1 MNVLSRDQQILV
13 ISCLTEGQSIRATE
27 RLTGIHR
34 DTIMRLGERIGRGC
48 AELHDR
54 MMVGVRVGRI
64 ELDEIWGYVGKKQK
78 RVERHEISHKGDQY
92 TFVALGSAHRAII
105 SYRTGKRD
113 SENTDLFTQD
123 LRERVLGEP
132 EISTDGFHPYRVAI
146 RDAFRGKAH
155 HGVIVKTYS
164 VTNLAV
170 KDAARRYSPAEVI
183 AVEREVASGFPVKI
197 STSYVERQNLTLRM
211 TQKRFARL
219 TNGFSKK
226 LTNHAAAVSLYVAHY
241 NLCRVHESLR
251 TTPAIAIGVADRVWT
266 IGDLIDAVLPLE
278 PNKPVRVK
286 RNFQVIDGG
295 KLEDNP

>member
-78 RVERHEISHKGDQY
+78 RVERHEIGHKGDQY
-92 TFVALGSAHRAII
+92 TFIGLGSASRAII

-132 EISTDGFHPYRVAI
+132 EISTDGFLPYQNAI

-183 AVEREVASGFPVKI
+183 AVEREVVSGFPAKI

-251 TTPAIAIGVADRVWT
+251 TTPAVAIGVADHVWT
-266 IGDLIDAVLPLE
+266 IGDLIDSVLPLE
-278 PNKPVRVK
+278 PNRPVRVK
-286 RNFQVIDGG
+286 RNFTVIRGG
-295 KLEDNP
+295 KVE

>member
-1 MNVLSRDQQILV
+1 MNTLCRDQQIQ
-13 ISCLTEGQSIRATE
+13 IIACLTEGQSIRATE

-34 DTIMRLGERIGRGC
+34 DTIMRLGERVGRGC

-54 MMVGVRVGRI
+54 MMVGVRAGRL

-78 RVERHEISHKGDQY
+78 RVQRHEISHKGDQY
-92 TFVALGSAHRAII
+92 TFIGMSASAKAII

-113 SENTDLFTQD
+113 SENTDLFIQD
-123 LRERVLGEP
+123 LRERVIGAP
-132 EISTDGFHPYRVAI
+132 EISTDGFHPYKNAI
-146 RDAFRGKAH
+146 RDAFRGRAS

-170 KDAARRYSPAEVI
+170 KEAARRYSPAEVV
-183 AVEREVASGFPVKI
+183 AVERDTVSGVPSHI

-226 LTNHAAAVSLYVAHY
+226 LTNHAAAVSLYVTHY
-241 NLCRVHESLR
+241 NLCRVHEALR
-251 TTPAIAIGVADRVWT
+251 TTPAVALGVADRVWT
-266 IGDLIDAVLPLE
+266 IGDLLDAVLAIG
-278 PNKPVRVK
+278 PNRPVRVK
-286 RNFQVIDGG
+286 RNFTVIKGG
-295 KLEDNP
+295 RV

>member
-1 MNVLSRDQQILV
+1 VNNLSRDQQIQ
-13 ISCLTEGQSIRATE
+13 IIACLTEGQSIRATE
-27 RLTGIHR
+27 RITGIHR
-34 DTIMRLGERIGRGC
+34 DTIMRLGERVGRGG

-54 MMVGVRVGRI
+54 MMVGVRCGRL

-92 TFVALGSAHRAII
+92 TFIGMSASAKAII
-105 SYRTGKRD
+105 AYRTGKRD
-113 SENTDLFTQD
+113 MENTDQFVQD
-123 LRERVLGEP
+123 LRQRVIGAP
-132 EISTDGFHPYRVAI
+132 EISTDGFHPYKVAI
-146 RDAFRGKAH
+146 RDAFNGKAS

-170 KDAARRYSPAEVI
+170 KDAARRYSPAEVV
-183 AVEREVASGFPVKI
+183 AVSREVESGLPSYI

-226 LTNHAAAVSLYVAHY
+226 LTNHAAAVSLYVSHY
-241 NLCRVHESLR
+241 NLCRVHEALR
-251 TTPAIAIGVADRVWT
+251 TTPAVALGIADRVWT

-278 PNKPVRVK
+278 PNRPVRVK
-286 RNFQVIDGG
+286 RNFTVIEGG
-295 KLEDNP
+295 KN

>member
-1 MNVLSRDQQILV
+1 MNILSRDQQIQ
-13 ISCLTEGQSIRATE
+13 IIACLTEGQSIRATE
-27 RLTGIHR
+27 RITGIHR
-34 DTIMRLGERIGRGC
+34 DTIMRLGERVGRGC

-54 MMVGVRVGRI
+54 MMVGVRCGWL

-92 TFVALGSAHRAII
+92 TFIGMSASAKAII
-105 SYRTGKRD
+105 AYRTGKRD
-113 SENTDLFTQD
+113 MDNTDQFVQD
-123 LRERVLGEP
+123 LRQRVIGAP
-132 EISTDGFHPYRVAI
+132 EISTDGFHPYKVAI
-146 RDAFRGKAH
+146 RDAFNGKAS

-170 KDAARRYSPAEVI
+170 KDAARRYSPAEVV
-183 AVEREVASGFPVKI
+183 AVNREVESGLPSYI

-226 LTNHAAAVSLYVAHY
+226 LTNHAAAVSLYVSHY
-241 NLCRVHESLR
+241 NLCRVHEALR
-251 TTPAIAIGVADRVWT
+251 TTPAVALGIADRVWT

-278 PNKPVRVK
+278 PNRPVRVT
-286 RNFQVIDGG
+286 RNFNVIQGG
-295 KLEDNP
+295 KSD

>member
-1 MNVLSRDQQILV
+1 MNVLSREQQILV

-92 TFVALGSAHRAII
+92 TFIALGSASRAII

-132 EISTDGFHPYRVAI
+132 EISTDGFLPYQNAI
-146 RDAFRGKAH
+146 RDAFRGRAH

-183 AVEREVASGFPVKI
+183 AVEREVVSGFPVKI

-226 LTNHAAAVSLYVAHY
+226 LANHAAAVSLYVAHY

-251 TTPAIAIGVADRVWT
+251 TTPAVAIGVADRVWT

-278 PNKPVRVK
+278 PNKPARVT
-286 RNFQVIDGG
+286 RNFRVIEGG
-295 KLEDNP
+295 KD